1 MAGIEGKPSHFR
13 GTGQSNVAEIFR
25 NRFGQDIR
33 RSGVQSEYPLHM
45 DLLDWLAVEFQD
57 LGWSHKKMHRL
68 IVTSSAYRQSSHM
81 NEWHRK
87 NDPDNR
93 LISRATRFRM
103 PSMILR
109 DWALANAGL
118 LVSKVGENPS
128 ILTNPTRSGK
138 PLPSPRKEISTTRL
152 PPETISTAG
161 PSTPFG
167 VVPLA
172 RSICST
178 PPTARPAG

>member
-1 MAGIEGKPSHFR
+1 
-13 GTGQSNVAEIFR
+13 
-25 NRFGQDIR
+25 
-33 RSGVQSEYPLHM
+33 
-45 DLLDWLAVEFQD
+45 
-57 LGWSHKKMHRL
+57 
-68 IVTSSAYRQSSHM
+68 
-81 NEWHRK
+81 
-87 NDPDNR
+87 
-93 LISRATRFRM
+93 
-103 PSMILR
+103 MILR

-118 LVSKVGENPS
+118 LVSKVG
-128 ILTNPTRSGK
+128 GK
-138 PLPSPRKEISTTRL
+138 PVYPYQPDKVWEALAITKERNFDYLL